1 MRVILIFPLILLLAS
16 LPGMVSANNIV
27 TNQFNIVA
35 TYHGMP
41 QSLPECSIS
50 GSNQHLGSHVY
61 PSSWQAD
68 KLIKEQESELTI
80 NCQKA
85 DARISMIDIDSPGR
99 DLAWTHD
106 HKPYLTGTITGI
118 DSLKMKVY
126 VFNERTNSFELA
138 VKDLPT
144 EITVSANQQKKVKL
158 KHALFMAGSS
168 RGDHLTGNVSVSVTL
183 TATISYQ

>member
-1 MRVILIFPLILLLAS
+1 M
-16 LPGMVSANNIV
+16 
-27 TNQFNIVA
+27 
-35 TYHGMP
+35 
-41 QSLPECSIS
+41 
-50 GSNQHLGSHVY
+50 
-61 PSSWQAD
+61 
-68 KLIKEQESELTI
+68 TI